1 MAIEEDVK
9 GPRDYLD
16 AVKRRRWRLII
27 PAVMVV
33 VIAAIVAVSIPAVYE
48 STATVLI
55 EEPEVPREFI
65 QSTIT
70 SFAAQRLQVI
80 QQRVMTTQNLVSII
94 NKFDLFKEER
104 RQKPISEIAS
114 DFRDNISMD
123 LVSAEVIDPRS
134 GQSMQATIAFNVS
147 YQDSNRRVAQQVAN
161 ELVSLY
167 LNENLRDR
175 REKAAE
181 TTGFLAEEARR
192 LGQVVGEVEVKIAD
206 FKRRNAGQ
214 LPEQLE
220 LNLGLIRRAEDEL
233 ANTSRRIQLLEERK
247 VALQSEVS
255 QLSPHGART
264 IDGETVL
271 SPPERL
277 KALQTKLISMQ
288 GVYGRN
294 HPDVVKMRREISA
307 LQKETGEGTDVNAL
321 KSELQLA
328 NDALAATRK
337 KYGAQH
343 PDVVNLEKKIA
354 SLKVAIREA
363 GDSRNNGSFTPK
375 PDNPAYIMAQ
385 TQLKTLDSQIRSLL
399 NHQEELRKSLK
410 LQEERV
416 LKIPEAER
424 EYRALKRDY
433 DNAYI
438 KYKEVR
444 AKQLQAQLAQSL
456 ETERKSERFSLIE
469 PPQLPLKPVSPN
481 RIAILFIGLVFAGA
495 AGVGNVFLA
504 ETMDETVYGSKQ
516 LASIIGHQPL
526 VVVPLIQ
533 QKSDKTVRRWVIA
546 GVVLITLV
554 AVVAGLV
561 AFHLYVRPLDVM
573 WFSTLRRFGFG

>member
-9 GPRDYLD
+9 GPKDYLD

-27 PAVMVV
+27 PAFLVV
-33 VIAAIVAVSIPAVYE
+33 IIAAIVAVSIPAVYE

-55 EEPEVPREFI
+55 EEPDVPREFI

-94 NKFDLFKEER
+94 NKFDLFKDER

-114 DFRDNISMD
+114 DFRENISMD

-134 GQSMQATIAFNVS
+134 GRSMEATIAFNIS
-147 YQDSNRRVAQQVAN
+147 YQDSSRRVAQQVAN

-175 REKAAE
+175 RQKAAE

-192 LGQVVGEVEVKIAD
+192 LGQLVGEVENKIAE

-220 LNLGLIRRAEDEL
+220 LNLGLMRRAEADL
-233 ANTSRRIQLLEERK
+233 ADTARRIQLLEERK
-247 VALQSEVS
+247 VVLQSELS

-271 SPPERL
+271 SPSERL

-294 HPDVVKMRREISA
+294 HPDVVKMRREITA
-307 LQKETGEGTDVNAL
+307 LQKETGEGTDVDAL
-321 KSELQLA
+321 KSQLQIA
-328 NDALAATRK
+328 NQSLVATRK
-337 KYGAQH
+337 KYGPKH
-343 PDVVNLEKKIA
+343 PDVVNLEKQVA
-354 SLKVAIREA
+354 SLKVAIRNA
-363 GDSRNNGSFTPK
+363 GNSKSNGSLTPK

-385 TQLKTLDSQIRSLL
+385 TQLKNLDSQLRSLV
-399 NHQEELRKSLK
+399 QQQAEIRKSLK
-410 LQEERV
+410 VQEERV

-424 EYRALKRDY
+424 EYLTLKRDY

-469 PPQLPLKPVSPN
+469 PPQLPLKPVRPN

-516 LASIIGHQPL
+516 LASIVGHQPL
-526 VVVPLIQ
+526 VVVPLIK
-533 QKSDKTVRRWVIA
+533 QKSAKSGRRWLIA
-546 GVVLITLV
+546 AVFLIIIAAI
-554 AVVAGLV
+554 AVGLYG
-561 AFHLYVRPLDVM
+561 FHVYVRPLDVM

>member
-1 MAIEEDVK
+1 
-9 GPRDYLD
+9 
-16 AVKRRRWRLII
+16 
-27 PAVMVV
+27 
-33 VIAAIVAVSIPAVYE
+33 
-48 STATVLI
+48 
-55 EEPEVPREFI
+55 
-65 QSTIT
+65 
-70 SFAAQRLQVI
+70 
-80 QQRVMTTQNLVSII
+80 
-94 NKFDLFKEER
+94 
-104 RQKPISEIAS
+104 
-114 DFRDNISMD
+114 
-123 LVSAEVIDPRS
+123 
-134 GQSMQATIAFNVS
+134 MQATIAFNVS
-147 YQDSNRRVAQQVAN
+147 YQDSSRRVAQQVAN

-192 LGQVVGEVEVKIAD
+192 LGQLVGEVENRIAD

-220 LNLGLIRRAEDEL
+220 LNLGLMRRAEADL
-233 ANTSRRIQLLEERK
+233 ADTARRIQLLEERK
-247 VALQSEVS
+247 VVLQSELS

-271 SPPERL
+271 SPSERL

-294 HPDVVKMRREISA
+294 HPDVVKMRREITA
-307 LQKETGEGTDVNAL
+307 LQRETGEGTDVNAL
-321 KSELQLA
+321 KSQLQTATQSL
-328 NDALAATRK
+328 DTTRK
-337 KYGAQH
+337 KYGPKH
-343 PDVVNLEKKIA
+343 PDVVNLEKQVA
-354 SLKVAIREA
+354 SLKVAIRNA
-363 GDSRNNGSFTPK
+363 GNSKSNGSLTPK

-385 TQLKTLDSQIRSLL
+385 TQLKNLDSQLRSLV
-399 NHQEELRKSLK
+399 QQQAEIRKSLK
-410 LQEERV
+410 VQEERV
-416 LKIPEAER
+416 LRIPEAER
-424 EYRALKRDY
+424 EYLALKRDY

-438 KYKEVR
+438 KYKEVK

-469 PPQLPLKPVSPN
+469 PPQLPLEPVSPN

-516 LASIIGHQPL
+516 LAAVVGHQPL
-526 VVVPLIQ
+526 VVVPMIK
-533 QKSDKTVRRWVIA
+533 QKSSKTGRRWLIA
-546 GVVLITLV
+546 AVVLILIAAV
-554 AVVAGLV
+554 AVGLYG
-561 AFHLYVRPLDVM
+561 FHVYVRPLDVM

>member
-27 PAVMVV
+27 PAFLV
-33 VIAAIVAVSIPAVYE
+33 VIIAAVVAVSIPAVYE

-94 NKFDLFKEER
+94 NKFDLFKDER

-147 YQDSNRRVAQQVAN
+147 YQDSSRRVAQQVAN

-192 LGQVVGEVEVKIAD
+192 LGQLVGEVENRIAD

-220 LNLGLIRRAEDEL
+220 LNLGLIRRAEADL
-233 ANTSRRIQLLEERK
+233 ADTTRRIQLLEERK
-247 VALQSEVS
+247 VVLQSELS

-294 HPDVVKMRREISA
+294 HPDVVKMRREITA
-307 LQKETGEGTDVNAL
+307 LQKETGQGTDVNAL
-321 KSELQLA
+321 KSQLQIA
-328 NDALAATRK
+328 NQSLAATRK
-337 KYGAQH
+337 KFGPKH
-343 PDVVNLEKKIA
+343 PDVVNLEKQVA
-354 SLKVAIREA
+354 SLKIAIRDA
-363 GDSRNNGSFTPK
+363 GNSKSNGSLTPK

-385 TQLKTLDSQIRSLL
+385 TQLKTIDSQVRSLVR
-399 NHQEELRKSLK
+399 QQAEIRKSLK
-410 LQEERV
+410 AQEARV

-424 EYRALKRDY
+424 EYLTLKRDY

-438 KYKEVR
+438 KYKEVK

-469 PPQLPLKPVSPN
+469 PPQLPLKPVRPN

-504 ETMDETVYGSKQ
+504 ETMDETVYGPRQ
-516 LASIIGHQPL
+516 LASIIGHQPM
-526 VVVPLIQ
+526 VVVPLIK
-533 QKSDKTVRRWVIA
+533 QKSAKTGRRWLIA
-546 GVVLITLV
+546 AVVLIIL
-554 AVVAGLV
+554 AAIAAGLYG
-561 AFHLYVRPLDVM
+561 FHVYVRPLDVM

>member
-27 PAVMVV
+27 PAFLV
-33 VIAAIVAVSIPAVYE
+33 VIIAAVVAVSIPAVYE

-94 NKFDLFKEER
+94 NKFDLFKDER

-147 YQDSNRRVAQQVAN
+147 YQDSSRRVAQQVAN

-192 LGQVVGEVEVKIAD
+192 LGQLVGEVENKIAD

-220 LNLGLIRRAEDEL
+220 LNLGLIRRAEADL
-233 ANTSRRIQLLEERK
+233 ADTTRRIQLLEERK
-247 VALQSEVS
+247 VVLQSELS

-294 HPDVVKMRREISA
+294 HPDVVKMRREITA
-307 LQKETGEGTDVNAL
+307 LQKETGQGTDVNAL
-321 KSELQLA
+321 KSQLQIA
-328 NDALAATRK
+328 NQSLAATRK
-337 KYGAQH
+337 KFGPKH
-343 PDVVNLEKKIA
+343 PDVVNLEKQVA
-354 SLKVAIREA
+354 SLKIAIRDA
-363 GDSRNNGSFTPK
+363 GNSKSNGSLTPK

-385 TQLKTLDSQIRSLL
+385 TQLKTIDSQVRSLVR
-399 NHQEELRKSLK
+399 QQAEIRKSLK
-410 LQEERV
+410 AQEARV

-424 EYRALKRDY
+424 EYLTLKRDY

-438 KYKEVR
+438 KYKEVK

-469 PPQLPLKPVSPN
+469 PPQLPLKPVRPN

-504 ETMDETVYGSKQ
+504 ETMDETVYGPRQ
-516 LASIIGHQPL
+516 LASIIGHQPM
-526 VVVPLIQ
+526 VVVPLIK
-533 QKSDKTVRRWVIA
+533 QKSAKTGRRWLIA
-546 GVVLITLV
+546 AVVLIIL
-554 AVVAGLV
+554 AAIAAGLYS
-561 AFHLYVRPLDVM
+561 FHVYVRPLDVM

>member
-1 MAIEEDVK
+1 MAIEEDVR

-27 PAVMVV
+27 PAVLV
-33 VIAAIVAVSIPAVYE
+33 VIIAAVVAISIPAVYE

-94 NKFDLFKEER
+94 NKFDLFKDER

-134 GQSMQATIAFNVS
+134 GQSMQATIAFNIS
-147 YQDSNRRVAQQVAN
+147 YQDSSRRVAQQVAN

-181 TTGFLAEEARR
+181 TTEFLSEETRR
-192 LGQVVGEVEVKIAD
+192 LGQLVGEVENKIAE

-220 LNLGLIRRAEDEL
+220 LNLGLIRRAEGDL
-233 ANTSRRIQLLEERK
+233 ADTIRRVQLLEERK
-247 VALQSEVS
+247 VALQSELS

-288 GVYGRN
+288 GVYGRS
-294 HPDVVKMRREISA
+294 HPDVIKMRREITA
-307 LQKETGEGTDVNAL
+307 LKQVSGGTTDVNAL
-321 KSELQLA
+321 KSKLQLA
-328 NDALAATRK
+328 NQSLAATRK
-337 KYGAQH
+337 KYGPKH
-343 PDVVNLEKKIA
+343 PDVVNLEKQIA
-354 SLKVAIREA
+354 SLKIAIRDV
-363 GDSRNNGSFTPK
+363 GSSTSNGSLAPK

-385 TQLKTLDSQIRSLL
+385 TQLKTIDSQVRSLVR
-399 NHQEELRKSLK
+399 QQAEIRKSLK
-410 LQEERV
+410 AQEARV

-424 EYRALKRDY
+424 EYLTLKRDY

-438 KYKEVR
+438 KYKEVK

-469 PPQLPLKPVSPN
+469 PPQLPLKPVRPN

-504 ETMDETVYGSKQ
+504 ETMDETVYGPRQ
-516 LASIIGHQPL
+516 LASIIGHQPM
-526 VVVPLIQ
+526 VVVPLIK
-533 QKSDKTVRRWVIA
+533 QKSAKTGRRWLIA
-546 GVVLITLV
+546 AVVLIVL
-554 AVVAGLV
+554 AAIAAGLY
-561 AFHLYVRPLDVM
+561 AFHVYVRPLDVM

>member
-27 PAVMVV
+27 PAFLVV
-33 VIAAIVAVSIPAVYE
+33 IIAAIVAVSIPAIYE

-94 NKFDLFKEER
+94 NKFDLFKDER
-104 RQKPISEIAS
+104 QQKPISEIAS
-114 DFRDNISMD
+114 DFRENISMD

-134 GQSMQATIAFNVS
+134 GQSMQATIAFNIS
-147 YQDSNRRVAQQVAN
+147 YQDSSRRVAQQVAN

-181 TTGFLAEEARR
+181 TTGFLSEEARR
-192 LGQVVGEVEVKIAD
+192 LGQLVGEVENKIAD

-220 LNLGLIRRAEDEL
+220 LNLGLIRRSEADL
-233 ANTSRRIQLLEERK
+233 ADTTRRIQLLEERK
-247 VALQSEVS
+247 VVLQSELS

-307 LQKETGEGTDVNAL
+307 LQKETGQGTDVNAL
-321 KSELQLA
+321 KSQLQTA
-328 NDALAATRK
+328 NQSLTATRK
-337 KYGAQH
+337 KYGPKH
-343 PDVVNLEKKIA
+343 PDVVNLEKQVA
-354 SLKVAIREA
+354 SLKVAIRDA
-363 GDSRNNGSFTPK
+363 GSSKSNGSFTPK

-385 TQLKTLDSQIRSLL
+385 TQLKTIDSQIRSLV
-399 NHQEELRKSLK
+399 QQQAEIRKSLK
-410 LQEERV
+410 VQEARV

-424 EYRALKRDY
+424 EYLTLKRDY

-438 KYKEVR
+438 KYKEVK

-469 PPQLPLKPVSPN
+469 PPQLPLEPVRPN

-504 ETMDETVYGSKQ
+504 ETMDETVYGAKQ
-516 LASIIGHQPL
+516 LASIVGHQPM
-526 VVVPLIQ
+526 VVVPLIK
-533 QKSDKTVRRWVIA
+533 QKTAKTGRRWLIA
-546 GVVLITLV
+546 AVVLIIL
-554 AVVAGLV
+554 AAIAAGLYG
-561 AFHLYVRPLDVM
+561 FHNYVRPLDVM

>member
-16 AVKRRRWRLII
+16 AMKRRRWRLII
-27 PAVMVV
+27 PAFLV
-33 VIAAIVAVSIPAVYE
+33 VIIAAVVAVSIPAVYE

-94 NKFDLFKEER
+94 NKFDLFKDER

-114 DFRDNISMD
+114 DFRENISMD
-123 LVSAEVIDPRS
+123 LVSAEVIDPSS
-134 GQSMQATIAFNVS
+134 GRSMQATIAFNIS
-147 YQDSNRRVAQQVAN
+147 YQDSSRRVAQQVAN

-192 LGQVVGEVEVKIAD
+192 LGQLVGEVENKIAD
-206 FKRRNAGQ
+206 FKRQNAGQ

-220 LNLGLIRRAEDEL
+220 LNLGLIRRAEADL
-233 ANTSRRIQLLEERK
+233 SDTTRRIQLLEERK
-247 VALQSEVS
+247 VALQSELS

-288 GVYGRN
+288 GVYGRS
-294 HPDVVKMRREISA
+294 HPDVVKMRREITA
-307 LQKETGEGTDVNAL
+307 LQKETGQGTDVNAL
-321 KSELQLA
+321 KTKLQLA
-328 NDALAATRK
+328 TESLAATRK
-337 KYGAQH
+337 KYGAKH
-343 PDVVNLEKKIA
+343 PDVVNLQKQIA
-354 SLKVAIREA
+354 SLKVAIRDA
-363 GDSRNNGSFTPK
+363 GSSASNGSLAPK

-385 TQLKTLDSQIRSLL
+385 TQLKTIDSQVRSLVR
-399 NHQEELRKSLK
+399 QQAEIRKSLK
-410 LQEERV
+410 AQEARV

-424 EYRALKRDY
+424 EFLTLKRDY

-438 KYKEVR
+438 KYKEVK

-469 PPQLPLKPVSPN
+469 PPQLPLKPVRPN

-495 AGVGNVFLA
+495 AGVGNVFLGEA
-504 ETMDETVYGSKQ
+504 MDDTVYGPRQ
-516 LASIIGHQPL
+516 LASIVGHQPM
-526 VVVPLIQ
+526 VVVPLIK
-533 QKSDKTVRRWVIA
+533 QKTAKTGRRWLIA
-546 GVVLITLV
+546 AVVLIIL
-554 AVVAGLV
+554 AAIAAGLY
-561 AFHLYVRPLDVM
+561 AFHVYVRPLDVM
-573 WFSTLRRFGFG
+573 WFSTLRQFGFG

>member
-9 GPRDYLD
+9 GPKDYLD

-27 PAVMVV
+27 PAFLV
-33 VIAAIVAVSIPAVYE
+33 VIIASIVAVSIPAVYE

-94 NKFDLFKEER
+94 NKFDLFKDER

-134 GQSMQATIAFNVS
+134 GQSMQATIAFNIS
-147 YQDSNRRVAQQVAN
+147 YQDSSRRVAQQVAN

-192 LGQVVGEVEVKIAD
+192 LGQLVSEVENKIAE

-220 LNLGLIRRAEDEL
+220 LNLGLMRRAEADL
-233 ANTSRRIQLLEERK
+233 ADTARRIQLLEERK
-247 VALQSEVS
+247 VVLQSELS

-271 SPPERL
+271 SPSERL

-288 GVYGRN
+288 GVYGGN
-294 HPDVVKMRREISA
+294 HPDVVKMRREITA
-307 LQKETGEGTDVNAL
+307 LQKETGEGTNVDAL
-321 KSELQLA
+321 KSQLQIA
-328 NDALAATRK
+328 NQSLVTTRK
-337 KYGAQH
+337 KYGPKH
-343 PDVVNLEKKIA
+343 PDVVNTEKQIA
-354 SLKVAIREA
+354 SLKAAIRNA
-363 GDSRNNGSFTPK
+363 GTSKRNGSLTPK

-385 TQLKTLDSQIRSLL
+385 TQLKNLDSQIRSLV
-399 NHQEELRKSLK
+399 QQQAEIRKSLK
-410 LQEERV
+410 IQEERV

-424 EYRALKRDY
+424 EYLALKRDY

-438 KYKEVR
+438 KYKEVK

-469 PPQLPLKPVSPN
+469 PPQLPLKPVRPN

-504 ETMDETVYGSKQ
+504 ETMDETIYGPKQ
-516 LASIIGHQPL
+516 LAAIIGHQPL
-526 VVVPLIQ
+526 VVVPLIK
-533 QKSDKTVRRWVIA
+533 QKTAKTGRRWLIA
-546 GVVLITLV
+546 AVVLIIL
-554 AVVAGLV
+554 AAIAAGLYG
-561 AFHLYVRPLDVM
+561 FHVYVRPLDVM

>member
-16 AVKRRRWRLII
+16 AMKRRRWRLIV
-27 PAVMVV
+27 PAFLVV
-33 VIAAIVAVSIPAVYE
+33 IIAAIVAVSIPAIYE

-114 DFRDNISMD
+114 EFRDNISMD

-134 GQSMQATIAFNVS
+134 GQSMQATIAFNIS
-147 YQDSNRRVAQQVAN
+147 YQDSSRRVAQQVAN

-192 LGQVVGEVEVKIAD
+192 LGQLVSEVENKIAE

-220 LNLGLIRRAEDEL
+220 LNLGLIRRSEADLAE
-233 ANTSRRIQLLEERK
+233 TGRRIQLLEERK
-247 VALQSEVS
+247 VVLQSEIS

-271 SPPERL
+271 SPSERL

-288 GVYGRN
+288 GVYGRS
-294 HPDVVKMRREISA
+294 HPDVLKMRREISA

-321 KSELQLA
+321 KSKLQLA
-328 NDALAATRK
+328 QQSLTATRK
-337 KYGAQH
+337 KYGPKH
-343 PDVVNLEKKIA
+343 PDVVNLEKQIA
-354 SLKVAIREA
+354 SLKVAIRD
-363 GDSRNNGSFTPK
+363 GGSSKSKGSFTPK

-385 TQLKTLDSQIRSLL
+385 TQLKNLDSQIRSLTK
-399 NHQEELRKSLK
+399 QQAEVRKALK
-410 LQEERV
+410 VHEARV

-424 EYRALKRDY
+424 EYLMLKRDY

-438 KYKEVR
+438 KYKEVK

-469 PPQLPLKPVSPN
+469 PPQLPLKPVRPN

-516 LASIIGHQPL
+516 LASVIGHQPL
-526 VVVPLIQ
+526 VVVPLIK
-533 QKSDKTVRRWVIA
+533 QKTAKTGRRWLIA
-546 GVVLITLV
+546 AVVLILIAAV
-554 AVVAGLV
+554 AVALYGIHV
-561 AFHLYVRPLDVM
+561 YVRPLDVM

>member
-9 GPRDYLD
+9 GPKDYLD

-27 PAVMVV
+27 PAFLV
-33 VIAAIVAVSIPAVYE
+33 VIIAAVVAVSIPAVYE

-94 NKFDLFKEER
+94 NKFDLFKDER

-114 DFRDNISMD
+114 EFRDNISMD

-134 GQSMQATIAFNVS
+134 GQSMQATIAFNIS
-147 YQDSNRRVAQQVAN
+147 YQDSSRRVAQQVAN

-192 LGQVVGEVEVKIAD
+192 LGQLVSEVENKIAE

-220 LNLGLIRRAEDEL
+220 LNLGLMRRAEADL
-233 ANTSRRIQLLEERK
+233 ADTARRIQLLEERK
-247 VALQSEVS
+247 VVLQSELS

-271 SPPERL
+271 SPSERL

-294 HPDVVKMRREISA
+294 HPDVMKMRREITA

-321 KSELQLA
+321 KSQLQIA
-328 NDALAATRK
+328 NQSLVTTRK
-337 KYGAQH
+337 KYGPKH
-343 PDVVNLEKKIA
+343 PDVVNVEKQIA
-354 SLKVAIREA
+354 SLKAAIRNA
-363 GDSRNNGSFTPK
+363 GKSKSNGSLTPK

-385 TQLKTLDSQIRSLL
+385 TQLKNLDSQLRSLV
-399 NHQEELRKSLK
+399 QQQGEIRKSLK
-410 LQEERV
+410 VQEERV

-424 EYRALKRDY
+424 EYLTLKRDY

-438 KYKEVR
+438 KYKEVK

-469 PPQLPLKPVSPN
+469 PPQLPLKPVRPN

-516 LASIIGHQPL
+516 LAAVVGHQPL
-526 VVVPLIQ
+526 VVVPLIK
-533 QKSDKTVRRWVIA
+533 QKTGKSGRRWLIA
-546 GVVLITLV
+546 AVVLIML
-554 AVVAGLV
+554 AAIAAGLY
-561 AFHLYVRPLDVM
+561 AFHVYVRPLDVM